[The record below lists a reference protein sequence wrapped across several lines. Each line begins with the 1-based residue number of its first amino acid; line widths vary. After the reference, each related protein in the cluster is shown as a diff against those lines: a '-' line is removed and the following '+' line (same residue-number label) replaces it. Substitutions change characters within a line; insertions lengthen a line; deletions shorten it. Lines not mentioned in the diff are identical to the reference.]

1 MSSFFESLTKAVS
14 SPSPNRSSSRTTS
27 TTPGTSASSSSA
39 ARTPATSSRR
49 TPATSRSVSGTPR
62 TPLLSPVAT
71 EAEREQAL
79 RDYKVTIE
87 YKHLKNHAPGGVY
100 LLPSFTDLRHFHG
113 VIFVRRGPYTNGI
126 FKFELRLPPKYNDV
140 DAWPIIKFS
149 SRVYNPHVD
158 PGTGVLD
165 LRSAYPTWDPH
176 RHYLVTVL
184 TYLKK
189 IFYMKTFPGGDGI
202 ANPSARDQSVQNPT
216 FYRKL
221 VDECVRDSQKAVFV
235 NDVEGCTA
243 KFSEEELCHEVLR
256 ELMHKNLKD
265 PSTMTRTQVL
275 EMVQEASERAGQQ
288 QKGAAVKT
296 EG

>member
-14 SPSPNRSSSRTTS
+14 SPSPAKSRTPAGT
-27 TTPGTSASSSSA
+27 TTPGQSSLSAA
-39 ARTPATSSRR
+39 VARTPATG
-49 TPATSRSVSGTPR
+49 TSTNTANRTPR

-100 LLPSFTDLRHFHG
+100 LLPSLDDLRHFHG

-126 FKFELRLPPKYNDV
+126 FKFELRLPLKYNDV
-140 DAWPIIKFS
+140 DAWPVVTFRS
-149 SRVYNPHVD
+149 SVYNPHVD
-158 PGTGVLD
+158 PDTGVLD
-165 LRSAYPTWDPH
+165 LKSAYPTWDPH

-189 IFYMKTFPGGDGI
+189 IFYLKSFPGAFGDD
-202 ANPSARDQSVQNPT
+202 AVVHPAARDLAVSNPAEYRRRVDQCVQ
-216 FYRKL
+216 
-221 VDECVRDSQKAVFV
+221 DSQRAVFA
-235 NDVEGCTA
+235 NDGEGSTA
-243 KFSEEELCHEVLR
+243 KFSEDEVCHQILR
-256 ELMHKNLKD
+256 DLLHQNGTD
-265 PSTMTRTQVL
+265 PATLTRTQVL
-275 EMVQEASERAGQQ
+275 DMVREAGERADQQ
-288 QKGAAVKT
+288 QQPGVRA

>member
-1 MSSFFESLTKAVS
+1 M
-14 SPSPNRSSSRTTS
+14 
-27 TTPGTSASSSSA
+27 
-39 ARTPATSSRR
+39 
-49 TPATSRSVSGTPR
+49 SGTPR

-100 LLPSFTDLRHFHG
+100 LIPSFTDLRHFHG

-126 FKFELRLPPKYNDV
+126 FKFELRLPQKYNDV
-140 DAWPIIKFS
+140 DAWPVITFS
-149 SRVYNPHVD
+149 SQVYNPHVD
-158 PGTGVLD
+158 PQTGILD
-165 LRSAYPTWDPH
+165 LKSAYPTWDPH

-189 IFYMKTFPGGDGI
+189 IFYMKTFPQGGDI
-202 ANPSARDQSVQNPT
+202 ANVKARDLSVENPSE
-216 FYRKL
+216 YRKRI
-221 VDECVRDSQKAVFV
+221 DECVTASQKAVFV
-235 NDVEGCTA
+235 NDVDGCTA
-243 KFSEEELCHEVLR
+243 KFSEEELCHEILR

-275 EMVQEASERAGQQ
+275 EMVQEASERAARQQ
-288 QKGAAVKT
+288 AA
-296 EG
+296 

>member
-14 SPSPNRSSSRTTS
+14 SPSPNRSSSSRTPAGT
-27 TTPGTSASSSSA
+27 TTPGQSSLASAA
-39 ARTPATSSRR
+39 ARTPATG
-49 TPATSRSVSGTPR
+49 TSTANRTPR

-100 LLPSFTDLRHFHG
+100 LLPSLDDLRHFHG

-126 FKFELRLPPKYNDV
+126 FKFELRLPLKYNDV
-140 DAWPIIKFS
+140 DAWPVVTFRS
-149 SRVYNPHVD
+149 SVYNPHVD
-158 PGTGVLD
+158 PDTGVLD
-165 LRSAYPTWDPH
+165 LKSAYPTWDPH

-189 IFYMKTFPGGDGI
+189 IFYLKSFPGAFGDD
-202 ANPSARDQSVQNPT
+202 AVVHPAARDLAVSNPAEYRRRVDQCVQ
-216 FYRKL
+216 
-221 VDECVRDSQKAVFV
+221 DSQRAVFA
-235 NDVEGCTA
+235 NDGEGSTA
-243 KFSEEELCHEVLR
+243 KFSEDEVCHQILR
-256 ELMHKNLKD
+256 ELLHQNGTD
-265 PSTMTRTQVL
+265 PATLTRTQVL
-275 EMVQEASERAGQQ
+275 DMVREAGERADQQ
-288 QKGAAVKT
+288 QRPGVKA

>member
-1 MSSFFESLTKAVS
+1 MSSFFEQLTKAVS
-14 SPSPNRSSSRTTS
+14 SPSPNRPSRAAATTA
-27 TTPGTSASSSSA
+27 TPGSARTA
-39 ARTPATSSRR
+39 TTPATDRG
-49 TPATSRSVSGTPR
+49 GTPR

-100 LLPSFTDLRHFHG
+100 LVPSLTDLRHFHG

-140 DAWPIIKFS
+140 DAWPVITFS
-149 SRVYNPHVD
+149 SPVYNPHVD
-158 PGTGVLD
+158 PKTGVLD

-189 IFYMKTFPGGDGI
+189 IFYMKTFPDGDSAV
-202 ANPSARDQSVQNPT
+202 ANPLARDQAANDPAE
-216 FYRKL
+216 YRRR
-221 VDECVRDSQKAVFV
+221 VDDCVRQSQRAVFV
-235 NDVEGCTA
+235 NAVDGCTA
-243 KFSEEELCHEVLR
+243 RFSEEELCHEILR
-256 ELMHKNLKD
+256 DLMRTNLKGD
-265 PSTMTRTQVL
+265 PSTLTRTQVL
-275 EMVQEASERAGQQ
+275 EMIQLASERAAEQQ
-288 QKGAAVKT
+288 QQQQGAAVKA

>member
-1 MSSFFESLTKAVS
+1 M
-14 SPSPNRSSSRTTS
+14 
-27 TTPGTSASSSSA
+27 
-39 ARTPATSSRR
+39 
-49 TPATSRSVSGTPR
+49 SGTPR

-140 DAWPIIKFS
+140 DAWPVITFS
-149 SRVYNPHVD
+149 SKVYNPHVD
-158 PGTGVLD
+158 PSTGVLD
-165 LRSAYPTWDPH
+165 LKSAYPTWDPH

-189 IFYMKTFPGGDGI
+189 IFYMKAFPEGDTV
-202 ANPSARDQSVQNPT
+202 ANVEARDLSVQNLSE
-216 FYRKL
+216 YRKR
-221 VDECVRDSQKAVFV
+221 VDDCVTASQKAVFV
-235 NDVEGCTA
+235 NTVEGCTA
-243 KFSEEELCHEVLR
+243 KFSEEEMSHEILR
-256 ELMHKNLKD
+256 ELMHQNLTD

-275 EMVQEASERAGQQ
+275 EMVQEASERAAREQ
-288 QKGAAVKT
+288 AA
-296 EG
+296 